1 MIRKLINYILV
12 LMVFL
17 SCLSFKAG
25 AQDIRVFVKLDPA
38 TIRMGDQTKLRLT
51 VEQPVKEQVS
61 FPKLGDTLTSKIQ
74 VIETGKQDTIKDKND
89 PARITVTKS
98 ITITSFDAG
107 AYVIPPFVFTAKGE
121 SLKTAESVLTVE
133 AVKVDTTKSIYDIKQ
148 PMAVS
153 YSWIDWMRDN
163 WMWVVF
169 PLLAVLIIAGLIWYL
184 KKRAKDKP
192 VIEVVV
198 PGLPVHTIALNKL
211 QELRAR
217 KLWQQGEIKQYYSEL
232 SDVIREYLEKRY
244 TIKTQEKTTDEIFS
258 SLKGLEITPENKQ
271 VLHQLLTMSDLVK
284 FAKEKPL
291 PVENEEQ
298 LENAISFVQQTQL
311 VEKPPVIKE
320 DKEGGLKDE
329 HI

>member
-12 LMVFL
+12 LMMFL
-17 SCLSFKAG
+17 CCLNFKAG
-25 AQDIRVFVKLDPA
+25 AQDTRVFVKLDPA

-51 VEQPVKEQVS
+51 VEQPVKQQVD

-74 VIETGKQDTIKDKND
+74 VISSGKQDTIKSEND
-89 PARITVTKS
+89 PNRITVTKS

-107 AYVIPPFVFTAKGE
+107 AYIIPPFVFTAKGRD
-121 SLKTAESVLTVE
+121 LKTAESVLTVE
-133 AVKVDTTKSIYDIKQ
+133 AVKVDTTKAIFDIKQ
-148 PMAVS
+148 PMVVS
-153 YSWIDWMRDN
+153 YSWMDWMRDN
-163 WMWVVF
+163 WAWVVV
-169 PLLAVLIIAGLIWYL
+169 PILAIVIIAGLIWYL
-184 KKRAKDKP
+184 KKRAKEKP
-192 VIEVVV
+192 VTAVVV
-198 PGLPVHTIALNKL
+198 PGLPIHTIALNRL
-211 QELRAR
+211 QELRAQ

-284 FAKEKPL
+284 FAKAKPL

-298 LENAISFVQQTQL
+298 LDNAISFVQQTQ
-311 VEKPPVIKE
+311 VTAVKE
-320 DKEGGLKDE
+320 DKEGGLTDE

>member
-12 LMVFL
+12 LMMFL
-17 SCLSFKAG
+17 FCLSFKAE
-25 AQDIRVFVKLDPA
+25 AQDTRVFVKLDPA
-38 TIRMGDQTKLRLT
+38 TIRIGDQAKLRLT
-51 VEQPVKEQVS
+51 VEQPAKEQVS

-89 PARITVTKS
+89 PSRITVTKS

-107 AYVIPPFVFTAKGE
+107 AYIIPPFVFTAKGGG
-121 SLKTAESVLTVE
+121 LKTAESVLTVE
-133 AVKVDTTKSIYDIKQ
+133 AVKVDTTKAIYDIKQ
-148 PMAVS
+148 PLAVS
-153 YSWIDWMRDN
+153 YSWMDWLRDN
-163 WMWVVF
+163 WAWVVS
-169 PLLAVLIIAGLIWYL
+169 PILAILVIAGLIWYL

-192 VIEVVV
+192 VTEVIV
-198 PGLPVHTIALNKL
+198 PGLPVHVTALNRL
-211 QELRAR
+211 QELRAK

-244 TIKTQEKTTDEIFS
+244 AIKTQEKTTDEIFS

-298 LENAISFVQQTQL
+298 LDNAISFVKHTQV
-311 VEKPPVIKE
+311 VEKPLVIKE
-320 DKEGGLKDE
+320 GGRTDE